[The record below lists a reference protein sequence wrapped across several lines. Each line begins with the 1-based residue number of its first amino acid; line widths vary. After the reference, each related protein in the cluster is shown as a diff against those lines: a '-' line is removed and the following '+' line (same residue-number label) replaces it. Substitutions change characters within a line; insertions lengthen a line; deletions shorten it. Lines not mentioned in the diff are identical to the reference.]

1 MTIRAGWL
9 AAAPAATPEP
19 SFCVGAVK
27 LLVMSIAT
35 FGVYSVYWMFR
46 NWRAEQARSGDH
58 LSPIARSVFAVLFF
72 HSFASRVADRA
83 QAGGIAPQYSPALL
97 TVLFIGLSLSARL
110 PDPWWV
116 LSLGAVTPLL
126 PVQRALQAIDDANGI
141 DARHYR
147 LFGGG
152 EIACFAIGA
161 TLWLLILTGL
171 LLPDPS

>member
-1 MTIRAGWL
+1 MTIRAGSP
-9 AAAPAATPEP
+9 ADAPAATLEP
-19 SFCVGAVK
+19 SFCVGATK

-46 NWRAEQARSGDH
+46 NWKAEQTRSGDH
-58 LSPIARSVFAVLFF
+58 LSPLARSVFAVLFF

-83 QAGGIAPQYSPALL
+83 LAGGIVPGYSPALL

-110 PDPWWV
+110 PDPWWA
-116 LSLGAVTPLL
+116 LSLGAVVPLL
-126 PVQRALQAIDDANGI
+126 PVQRALQAIDKASGI
-141 DARHYR
+141 DTPHYR